1 MSHETPIRALDPL
14 EIRVTGGLVR
24 GVSER
29 GIRAWRG
36 IPYAAAPMGP
46 RRFRAPAPV
55 EPWPGVRDATE
66 FGPVAPQSHKGQFI
80 GAHPRIPQSED
91 CLNLNVMA
99 PDAAVEDGDLRPVM
113 VFIHGG
119 AYSVGSSRE
128 TPRQGEGLVRR
139 GGIVFVG
146 INYRLGALGY
156 LDFTRYSTPE
166 RPFESNLG
174 LRDQVAALAWV
185 RANIRAFGGDPEAVT
200 LFGESAG
207 GNAVTTLMTVP
218 AAAGLFQRAIAQS
231 SPPNA
236 VYPPAL
242 TSEWAATFVGIL
254 AEQTPGVAD
263 DAADLVHPAAQLV
276 SERASRDDHGAR
288 ALLPEAVEPPV
299 ASGLTDADAVRLLL
313 EAGPARLARAAT
325 TLTVRS
331 PDLYPG
337 TIPLCPVIDGDFL
350 PERPLDAFRDGR
362 AHRIPLIIG
371 TNEREGSLFSGR
383 IDILASTPPRMRAV
397 FANTKKKA
405 KKALKAQ
412 YPGIPAARASL
423 DFGGDYSF
431 WYPSVKVGE
440 RHSRYAPV
448 HFYRFDAAP
457 RLLRRM
463 GLDATHGLELF
474 PLFDRLDG
482 WFGRGM
488 TVLGGRRAFK
498 AIGARMQ
505 GWWLSFARTGT
516 PDAAWPVYTEA
527 ERLTLI
533 IDTRDRVVAD
543 PNAERR
549 IAWGAFVPHV

>member
-1 MSHETPIRALDPL
+1 MTSHTGARALDPL
-14 EIRVTGGLVR
+14 EIRVSGGLVR
-24 GVSER
+24 GVRER

-36 IPYAAAPMGP
+36 IPYAAAPVGAL
-46 RRFRAPAPV
+46 RFRAPAAAQ
-55 EPWPGVRDATE
+55 PWPGVRDAAE
-66 FGPVAPQSHKGQFI
+66 FGPVATQSHKGQFL

-91 CLNLNVMA
+91 CLALNVTA
-99 PDAAVEDGDLRPVM
+99 PDAPVDDGALRPVM
-113 VFIHGG
+113 VFVHGG

-128 TPRQGEGLVRR
+128 NPRQGEGLVRR
-139 GGIVFVG
+139 GGIVYVS

-156 LDFTRYSTPE
+156 LDFSRYSTPE

-185 RANIRAFGGDPEAVT
+185 RANIRAFGGDPDAVT

-218 AAAGLFQRAIAQS
+218 AASGLFQRAIAQS
-231 SPPNA
+231 APPNA

-242 TSEWAATFVGIL
+242 TAEWAATFVSIL
-254 AEQTPGVAD
+254 AEQTPGAL
-263 DAADLVHPAAQLV
+263 AADAGQAAQQLPNRPAEQPV
-276 SERASRDDHGAR
+276 S
-288 ALLPEAVEPPV
+288 
-299 ASGLTDADAVRLLL
+299 SGLTDAEAVRLLL
-313 EAGPARLARAAT
+313 HTDPARLAEAT
-325 TLTVRS
+325 TALTVRS
-331 PDLYPG
+331 PDQYPG

-371 TNEREGSLFSGR
+371 TNQREGSLFSGR
-383 IDILASTPPRMRAV
+383 IDILASTPPRIRAV

-405 KKALKAQ
+405 KKALKAL
-412 YPGIPAARASL
+412 YPGIPAARAAL

-448 HFYRFDAAP
+448 YFYRFDAAP

-488 TVLGGRRAFK
+488 TVLGGRREFK
-498 AIGARMQ
+498 AIGERMQ
-505 GWWLSFARTGT
+505 GWWLGFAGTGV
-516 PDAAWPVYTEA
+516 PDAAWPPYTEA
-527 ERLTLI
+527 DRLTLV
-533 IDTRDRVVAD
+533 IDGRDRIEAD
-543 PNAERR
+543 PQAERR
-549 IAWGAFVPHV
+549 VAWGKFVPHV

>member
-1 MSHETPIRALDPL
+1 MTQHAGTRSLEHL

-29 GIRAWRG
+29 GVRAWRG
-36 IPYAAAPMGP
+36 IPYAAAPAGA

-55 EPWPGVRDATE
+55 EPWAGVRDGAE
-66 FGPVAPQSHKGQFI
+66 FGPVATQSHKGQFI

-91 CLNLNVMA
+91 CLNLNVIT
-99 PDAAVEDGDLRPVM
+99 PDAPVDGASLRPVM
-113 VFIHGG
+113 VFVHGG

-128 TPRQGEGLVRR
+128 NPRQGEGLVRR
-139 GGIVFVG
+139 GGIVYVS

-156 LDFTRYSTPE
+156 LDFSRYSTPE

-185 RANIRAFGGDPEAVT
+185 RANIRSFGGDPDAVT

-218 AAAGLFQRAIAQS
+218 AATGLFQRAIAQS
-231 SPPNA
+231 APPNA

-242 TSEWAATFVGIL
+242 TAEWAATFVGIL
-254 AEQTPGVAD
+254 AEQTLGAPATVG
-263 DAADLVHPAAQLV
+263 DLVHPA
-276 SERASRDDHGAR
+276 ERGA
-288 ALLPEAVEPPV
+288 
-299 ASGLTDADAVRLLL
+299 
-313 EAGPARLARAAT
+313 AGPARIGPVESGLSDSEAARLLLQAEPARLAGATT

-331 PDLYPG
+331 PDRYPG

-362 AHRIPLIIG
+362 AHRIPLMIG

-405 KKALKAQ
+405 KKALKAL
-412 YPGIPAARASL
+412 YPGMPAARAAL

-448 HFYRFDAAP
+448 YFYRFDAAP

-505 GWWLSFARTGT
+505 GWWLAFAAAGI
-516 PDAAWPVYTEA
+516 PDAAWPAYTEA
-527 ERLTLI
+527 DRLTRI
-533 IDTRDRVVAD
+533 IDTRDRIESD
-543 PNAERR
+543 PQSERR
-549 IAWGAFVPHV
+549 VAWGKFVPHV

>member
-1 MSHETPIRALDPL
+1 MTQPADTRHVDPL
-14 EIRVTGGLVR
+14 EVRVTGGSVR
-24 GVSER
+24 GARER
-29 GIRAWRG
+29 GVRVWRG
-36 IPYAAAPMGP
+36 IPYAAAPVGE

-55 EPWPGVRDATE
+55 EPWSGVRPAVA
-66 FGPVAPQSHKGQFI
+66 FGPVATQSHRGQFI

-91 CLNLNVMA
+91 CLNLNVIA
-99 PDAAVEDGDLRPVM
+99 PDLDAADAAPRPVM
-113 VFIHGG
+113 VFVHGG

-128 TPRQGEGLVRR
+128 NPRQGEGLVRR
-139 GGIVFVG
+139 GGIVYVSL
-146 INYRLGALGY
+146 NYRLGALGF
-156 LDFTRYSTPE
+156 LDFSRYSTPE

-185 RANIRAFGGDPEAVT
+185 RENIRAFGGDPGNVT

-218 AAAGLFQRAIAQS
+218 AAAGLIHRAIAQS
-231 SPPNA
+231 APPNA

-242 TSEWAATFVGIL
+242 TGEWADRFVGIL
-254 AEQTPGVAD
+254 AEQTPGSPGGASDLVNP
-263 DAADLVHPAAQLV
+263 ADLMDPTEAPDPAGQ
-276 SERASRDDHGAR
+276 DT
-288 ALLPEAVEPPV
+288 AVRLGV
-299 ASGLTDADAVRLLL
+299 SGLSDSEAVRLLVD
-313 EAGPARLARAAT
+313 ADPARLAEAT
-325 TLTVRS
+325 TRLTVTS
-331 PDLYPG
+331 PDRYPG

-362 AHRIPLIIG
+362 AARIPLIIG

-383 IDILASTPPRMRAV
+383 IDILASTPPRIRAV

-405 KKALKAQ
+405 KKALKAL
-412 YPGIPAARASL
+412 YPGIPAARAAL

-448 HFYRFDAAP
+448 FFYRFDAAP

-498 AIGARMQ
+498 AIGVRMQ
-505 GWWLSFARTGT
+505 DWWLGFARTGM
-516 PDAAWPVYTEA
+516 PDAAWPVYTETD
-527 ERLTLI
+527 RLTLI
-533 IDTRDRVVAD
+533 IDTVDRVEPDPHAD
-543 PNAERR
+543 RR
-549 IAWGAFVPHV
+549 QAWGKFVPHV

>member
-1 MSHETPIRALDPL
+1 MTQHAGTRSLDPL
-14 EIRVTGGLVR
+14 EIRVSGGLVR

-36 IPYAAAPMGP
+36 IPYAAAPVGP
-46 RRFRAPAPV
+46 RRFRAPVPAD
-55 EPWPGVRDATE
+55 PWPGVRDAAE
-66 FGPVAPQSHKGQFI
+66 FGPVATQSHKGQFI

-91 CLNLNVMA
+91 CLNLNVIA
-99 PDAAVEDGDLRPVM
+99 PDTPVDDGALRPVM
-113 VFIHGG
+113 VFVHGG

-128 TPRQGEGLVRR
+128 NPRQGEGLVRR
-139 GGIVFVG
+139 GGIVYVS

-156 LDFTRYSTPE
+156 LDFSRYSTPE

-185 RANIRAFGGDPEAVT
+185 RANIRAFGGDPDAVT

-231 SPPNA
+231 APPNA

-242 TSEWAATFVGIL
+242 TAEWAATFVVIL
-254 AEQTPGVAD
+254 AEQTVGAPAG
-263 DAADLVHPAAQLV
+263 DLVHPAEQHPAEQTP
-276 SERASRDDHGAR
+276 
-288 ALLPEAVEPPV
+288 ALQPV
-299 ASGLTDADAVRLLL
+299 DSGLSDSEAVRLLL
-313 EAGPARLARAAT
+313 GADPARLAGATT

-331 PDLYPG
+331 PDRYPG
-337 TIPLCPVIDGDFL
+337 TIPLCPVIDGDLL

-405 KKALKAQ
+405 KKALKAL
-412 YPGIPAARASL
+412 YPGMPAPRAAL

-448 HFYRFDAAP
+448 YFYRFDAAP

-498 AIGARMQ
+498 AIGSRMQ
-505 GWWLSFARTGT
+505 GWWLGFARTGV
-516 PDAAWPVYTEA
+516 PDAAWPGYTETD
-527 ERLTLI
+527 RLTRI
-533 IDTRDRVVAD
+533 IDTRDRIESD
-543 PNAERR
+543 PQAERR
-549 IAWGAFVPHV
+549 IAWGKFVPHV

>member
-1 MSHETPIRALDPL
+1 MTSHTGTRARDPL
-14 EIRVTGGLVR
+14 EVTVSGGRLR

-36 IPYAAAPMGP
+36 IPYAAAPVGP
-46 RRFRAPAPV
+46 LRFRAPTPPV
-55 EPWPGVRDATE
+55 PWSGVRDAAG
-66 FGPVAPQSHKGQFI
+66 FGPVATQSHKGQFI

-91 CLNLNVMA
+91 CLNLNVIA
-99 PDAAVEDGDLRPVM
+99 PDAPVDDAALRPVM
-113 VFIHGG
+113 VFVHGG

-128 TPRQGEGLVRR
+128 NPRQGEGLVRR
-139 GGIVFVG
+139 GGIVYVS

-156 LDFTRYSTPE
+156 LDFSRYSTPE

-185 RANIRAFGGDPEAVT
+185 RANIRAFGGDPDAVT

-242 TSEWAATFVGIL
+242 TAEWAATFVGIL
-254 AEQTPGVAD
+254 AEQTLHA
-263 DAADLVHPAAQLV
+263 PAAGDPG
-276 SERASRDDHGAR
+276 E
-288 ALLPEAVEPPV
+288 
-299 ASGLTDADAVRLLL
+299 SGLTDADAVRLLV
-313 EAGPARLARAAT
+313 EAEPARLAGATT

-331 PDLYPG
+331 PDRYPG

-412 YPGIPAARASL
+412 YPGIPAARAAL

-505 GWWLSFARTGT
+505 GWWLAFAASGD
-516 PDAAWPVYTEA
+516 PDAAWPAYTEA
-527 ERLTLI
+527 DRLTLI
-533 IDTRDRVVAD
+533 IDTRDRIEAD
-543 PNAERR
+543 PWAERR
-549 IAWGAFVPHV
+549 LAWGKFVPHV

>member
-1 MSHETPIRALDPL
+1 MTSPTRARPLDPL
-14 EIRVTGGLVR
+14 EVRVSGGLVR

-36 IPYAAAPMGP
+36 IPYAAAPVGP
-46 RRFRAPAPV
+46 LRFRAPAPAL
-55 EPWPGVRDATE
+55 PWPGVRDAAQ
-66 FGPVAPQSHKGQFI
+66 FGPVATQSHRGQFI

-91 CLNLNVMA
+91 CLSLNVIA
-99 PDAAVEDGDLRPVM
+99 PDAPIDDGALRPVM
-113 VFIHGG
+113 VFVHGG

-128 TPRQGEGLVRR
+128 NPRQGEGLVRR
-139 GGIVFVG
+139 GGILYVG

-156 LDFTRYSTPE
+156 LDFSRYSTPE

-185 RANIRAFGGDPEAVT
+185 RANIRAFGGDPDAVT

-218 AAAGLFQRAIAQS
+218 AAAGLFRRAIAQS

-242 TSEWAATFVGIL
+242 TAEWAATFVGIL
-254 AEQTPGVAD
+254 AEQTLGAPDTGP
-263 DAADLVHPAAQLV
+263 DLVHPAAQL
-276 SERASRDDHGAR
+276 ASQPA
-288 ALLPEAVEPPV
+288 EPPV
-299 ASGLTDADAVRLLL
+299 GSGLTDAEAVRLLL
-313 EAGPARLARAAT
+313 DADPARLAGATT
-325 TLTVRS
+325 TLTTRS
-331 PDLYPG
+331 PDQYPG

-412 YPGIPAARASL
+412 YPGIPAPRAAL

-498 AIGARMQ
+498 AIGLRMQ
-505 GWWLSFARTGT
+505 GWWLSFARTGV
-516 PDAAWPVYTEA
+516 PDAAWPEYTEA
-527 ERLTLI
+527 DRLTLV
-533 IDTRDRVVAD
+533 IDTVDRVVPD
-543 PNAERR
+543 PQAERR

>member
-1 MSHETPIRALDPL
+1 MTSPTRARPLDPL
-14 EIRVTGGLVR
+14 EVRVSGGLVR

-36 IPYAAAPMGP
+36 IPYAAAPVGP
-46 RRFRAPAPV
+46 LRFRAPVPAP
-55 EPWPGVRDATE
+55 PWPGVRDAAE
-66 FGPVAPQSHKGQFI
+66 FGPVATQSHRGQFI

-91 CLNLNVMA
+91 CLSLNVIA
-99 PDAAVEDGDLRPVM
+99 PDAPIDDTALRPVM
-113 VFIHGG
+113 VFVHGG

-128 TPRQGEGLVRR
+128 NPRQGEGLVRR
-139 GGIVFVG
+139 GGVLYVG

-156 LDFTRYSTPE
+156 LDFSRYSTPE

-185 RANIRAFGGDPEAVT
+185 RANIRAFGGDPDAVT

-231 SPPNA
+231 APPNA

-242 TSEWAATFVGIL
+242 TAEWAATFVGIL
-254 AEQTPGVAD
+254 AEQTPGAP
-263 DAADLVHPAAQLV
+263 AAGPELVHPAAQLV
-276 SERASRDDHGAR
+276 SRPAEQ
-288 ALLPEAVEPPV
+288 PV
-299 ASGLTDADAVRLLL
+299 PSGLTDAEAVRLLL
-313 EAGPARLARAAT
+313 EADPARLAGATT
-325 TLTVRS
+325 TLTMRS
-331 PDLYPG
+331 PDQYPG

-412 YPGIPAARASL
+412 YPGIPAPRAAL

-505 GWWLSFARTGT
+505 LWWLSFAATGV
-516 PDAAWPVYTEA
+516 PDAAWPAYTEA
-527 ERLTLI
+527 DRLTLV
-533 IDTRDRVVAD
+533 IDTIDRVVSD
-543 PNAERR
+543 PQAERR
-549 IAWGAFVPHV
+549 VAWGAFVPHV

>member
-1 MSHETPIRALDPL
+1 MTQPAGTRSRDPL
-14 EIRVTGGLVR
+14 EVRVTGGLVR

-29 GIRAWRG
+29 GVRAWRG
-36 IPYAAAPMGP
+36 IPYAAAPVGP

-55 EPWPGVRDATE
+55 EPWAGVRDAAQ
-66 FGPVAPQSHKGQFI
+66 FGPVATQSHKGQFI

-91 CLNLNVMA
+91 CLNLNVIA
-99 PDAAVEDGDLRPVM
+99 PETPADDAALRPVM
-113 VFIHGG
+113 VFVHGG

-128 TPRQGEGLVRR
+128 NPRQGEGLVRR
-139 GGIVFVG
+139 GGIVYVSL
-146 INYRLGALGY
+146 NYRLGALGY
-156 LDFTRYSTPE
+156 LDFSRYSTPE

-185 RANIRAFGGDPEAVT
+185 RANIRSFGGDPDAVT

-231 SPPNA
+231 APPNA

-242 TSEWAATFVGIL
+242 TAEWAATFVGIL
-254 AEQTPGVAD
+254 AEQSVG
-263 DAADLVHPAAQLV
+263 AATTVDRVHPAEQGAV
-276 SERASRDDHGAR
+276 SGSGPGSGPRPAD
-288 ALLPEAVEPPV
+288 
-299 ASGLTDADAVRLLL
+299 SGLSDSEAVRLLL
-313 EAGPARLARAAT
+313 GAEPARLAGATT

-331 PDLYPG
+331 PDRYPG

-362 AHRIPLIIG
+362 AHRIPLMIG

-383 IDILASTPPRMRAV
+383 IDILASTPQRMRAV

-405 KKALKAQ
+405 RKALKAL
-412 YPGIPAARASL
+412 YPGMPAARAAL

-431 WYPSVKVGE
+431 WYPSVKVAE

-448 HFYRFDAAP
+448 YFYRFDAAP

-488 TVLGGRRAFK
+488 TVLGGRRDFK

-505 GWWLSFARTGT
+505 GWWLGFAGEGV
-516 PDAAWPVYTEA
+516 PDAAWPAYTEA
-527 ERLTLI
+527 DRLTRI
-533 IDTRDRVVAD
+533 IDSRDRVESD
-543 PNAERR
+543 PQAERR
-549 IAWGAFVPHV
+549 VAWGRFVPHV

>member
-1 MSHETPIRALDPL
+1 MTSHAGARTLDPL
-14 EIRVTGGLVR
+14 EVRVSGGLVR

-36 IPYAAAPMGP
+36 IPYAAAPVGAL
-46 RRFRAPAPV
+46 RFRAPAAAP
-55 EPWPGVRDATE
+55 PWPGVRDATE
-66 FGPVAPQSHKGQFI
+66 FGPVAIQSHRGQFI

-91 CLNLNVMA
+91 CLNLNVIA
-99 PDAAVEDGDLRPVM
+99 PDAPIDDAALRPVM
-113 VFIHGG
+113 VFVHGG

-128 TPRQGEGLVRR
+128 NPRQGEGLVRR
-139 GGIVFVG
+139 GGILYVG

-156 LDFTRYSTPE
+156 LDFSRYSTAE

-185 RANIRAFGGDPEAVT
+185 RANIRAFGGDPDAVT

-231 SPPNA
+231 APPNA

-242 TSEWAATFVGIL
+242 TAEWAATFVGIL
-254 AEQTPGVAD
+254 AEQTLGAPETGAT
-263 DAADLVHPAAQLV
+263 AVHPAAQ
-276 SERASRDDHGAR
+276 RANPA
-288 ALLPEAVEPPV
+288 AEPPV
-299 ASGLTDADAVRLLL
+299 DAESPVRLGLTDAEAVRLLL
-313 EAGPARLARAAT
+313 EAAPARLAGATT

-331 PDLYPG
+331 PDQYPG

-362 AHRIPLIIG
+362 AHRVPLIIG
-371 TNEREGSLFSGR
+371 TNQREGSLFSGR

-405 KKALKAQ
+405 KKKLKAQ
-412 YPGIPAARASL
+412 YPGMPASRAAL

-505 GWWLSFARTGT
+505 GWWLSFAATGV
-516 PDAAWPVYTEA
+516 PDTAWPAYTEVD
-527 ERLTLI
+527 RLTLVI
-533 IDTRDRVVAD
+533 NTHDSVESD
-543 PNAERR
+543 PQAERR

>member
-1 MSHETPIRALDPL
+1 MTSDTGTRALDPL
-14 EIRVTGGLVR
+14 EVRVSGGLVR
-24 GVSER
+24 GVRER

-36 IPYAAAPMGP
+36 IPYAAAPVGP
-46 RRFRAPAPV
+46 LRFRAPVPP
-55 EPWPGVRDATE
+55 EPWRGVRDAAG
-66 FGPVAPQSHKGQFI
+66 FGPVATQSHKGQFI

-91 CLNLNVMA
+91 CLNLNVIA
-99 PDAAVEDGDLRPVM
+99 PDRPSDDGALCPVM
-113 VFIHGG
+113 VFVHGG

-128 TPRQGEGLVRR
+128 NPRQGEGLVRR
-139 GGIVFVG
+139 GGIIYVG
-146 INYRLGALGY
+146 LNYRLGALGY
-156 LDFTRYSTPE
+156 LDFSRYSTPE

-185 RANIRAFGGDPEAVT
+185 RANIRAFGGDPDAVT

-218 AAAGLFQRAIAQS
+218 AAGGLFQRAIAQS

-242 TSEWAATFVGIL
+242 TAEWAATFVGIL
-254 AEQTPGVAD
+254 AEQTLGAPETG
-263 DAADLVHPAAQLV
+263 AAPVHPAAQL
-276 SERASRDDHGAR
+276 ANH
-288 ALLPEAVEPPV
+288 PVEPPV
-299 ASGLTDADAVRLLL
+299 SSGLTDAEAVRLLL
-313 EAGPARLARAAT
+313 DADPARLAGATT

-331 PDLYPG
+331 PDQYPG

-362 AHRIPLIIG
+362 AARIPLIIG

-405 KKALKAQ
+405 RKALKAQ
-412 YPGIPAARASL
+412 YPGIPAPRAAL

-505 GWWLSFARTGT
+505 GWWLAFAATGT
-516 PDAAWPVYTEA
+516 PGDGWPEYTET

-533 IDTRDRVVAD
+533 IDTRDRVESD
-543 PNAERR
+543 PHAERR
-549 IAWGAFVPHV
+549 VAWGKFVPHV

>member
-1 MSHETPIRALDPL
+1 MTSHAGTRAHDPL
-14 EIRVTGGLVR
+14 EVTVSGGTVR
-24 GVSER
+24 GVRER

-36 IPYAAAPMGP
+36 IPYAAAPVGAL
-46 RRFRAPAPV
+46 RFRAPAPV
-55 EPWPGVRDATE
+55 QPWPGVRDAAE
-66 FGPVAPQSHKGQFI
+66 FGPVATQSHKGQFI

-91 CLNLNVMA
+91 CLNLNVIA
-99 PDAAVEDGDLRPVM
+99 PDEPTDEEALRPVM
-113 VFIHGG
+113 VFVHGG

-128 TPRQGEGLVRR
+128 NPRQGEGLVRR
-139 GGIVFVG
+139 GGIVYVG

-156 LDFTRYSTPE
+156 LDFSRYSTPE

-185 RANIRAFGGDPEAVT
+185 RANIRLFGGDPDAVT

-231 SPPNA
+231 APPNA
-236 VYPPAL
+236 VYPPEL
-242 TSEWAATFVGIL
+242 TAEWAASFVRIL
-254 AEQTPGVAD
+254 ADQTSGAPK
-263 DAADLVHPAAQLV
+263 PAAT
-276 SERASRDDHGAR
+276 
-288 ALLPEAVEPPV
+288 VEPDEPHT
-299 ASGLTDADAVRLLL
+299 ADEPQGEPPILSGLTDAQAVRLLL
-313 EAGPARLARAAT
+313 EAEPARLAGATT

-350 PERPLDAFRDGR
+350 PERPLDAFKDGR

-405 KKALKAQ
+405 RKALKAQ
-412 YPGIPAARASL
+412 YPGMPAPRAAL

-431 WYPSVKVGE
+431 WYPSVKVAE

-505 GWWLSFARTGT
+505 LWWLGFARTGR
-516 PDAAWPVYTEA
+516 PDEAWPAYTEA
-527 ERLTLI
+527 DRLTLI
-533 IDTRDRVVAD
+533 IDTRDRVVSD
-543 PNAERR
+543 PHAERR
-549 IAWGAFVPHV
+549 VAWGAFVPHV

>member
-1 MSHETPIRALDPL
+1 MTQHAGTRSLDPL
-14 EIRVTGGLVR
+14 EIRVSGGLVR

-29 GIRAWRG
+29 GVRAWRG
-36 IPYAAAPMGP
+36 IPYAAAPVGP
-46 RRFRAPAPV
+46 RRFRAPVPA
-55 EPWPGVRDATE
+55 EPWPGVRDAAQ
-66 FGPVAPQSHKGQFI
+66 FGPVAAQSHKGQFI

-91 CLNLNVMA
+91 CLNLNVIA
-99 PDAAVEDGDLRPVM
+99 PDAPVDDEALRPVM
-113 VFIHGG
+113 VFVHGG

-128 TPRQGEGLVRR
+128 NPRQGEGLVRR
-139 GGIVFVG
+139 GGIVYVSL
-146 INYRLGALGY
+146 NYRLGALGY
-156 LDFTRYSTPE
+156 LDFSRYSTPE

-185 RANIRAFGGDPEAVT
+185 RANIRAFGGDPDAVT

-231 SPPNA
+231 APPNA

-242 TSEWAATFVGIL
+242 TAEWAATFVGIL
-254 AEQTPGVAD
+254 AEQTVGAPAG
-263 DAADLVHPAAQLV
+263 DLVHPAEQHPAEQTPA
-276 SERASRDDHGAR
+276 EQTP
-288 ALLPEAVEPPV
+288 ALQPV
-299 ASGLTDADAVRLLL
+299 DSGLSDSEAVRLLL
-313 EAGPARLARAAT
+313 GADPARLAGATT

-331 PDLYPG
+331 PDRYPG
-337 TIPLCPVIDGDFL
+337 TIPLCPVIDGDLL

-405 KKALKAQ
+405 KKALKAL
-412 YPGIPAARASL
+412 YPGMPAPRAAL

-448 HFYRFDAAP
+448 YFYRFDAAP

-498 AIGARMQ
+498 AIGSRMQ
-505 GWWLSFARTGT
+505 GWWLGFARTGV
-516 PDAAWPVYTEA
+516 PDAAWPGYTETD
-527 ERLTLI
+527 RLTRI
-533 IDTRDRVVAD
+533 IDTRDRIESD
-543 PNAERR
+543 PQAERR
-549 IAWGAFVPHV
+549 IAWGKFVPHV

>member
-1 MSHETPIRALDPL
+1 MTSDTRTRSRDPL
-14 EIRVTGGLVR
+14 EVTVSGGLVR
-24 GVSER
+24 GVHER

-36 IPYAAAPMGP
+36 IPYAAAPVGP
-46 RRFRAPAPV
+46 LRFRAP
-55 EPWPGVRDATE
+55 EPPQPWLGVRDAAG
-66 FGPVAPQSHKGQFI
+66 FGPVATQSHKGQFI

-91 CLNLNVMA
+91 CLNLNVLA
-99 PDAAVEDGDLRPVM
+99 PDAPVDPAALRPVM
-113 VFIHGG
+113 VFVHGG

-128 TPRQGEGLVRR
+128 NPRQGEGLVRR
-139 GGIVFVG
+139 GGIVYVS

-156 LDFTRYSTPE
+156 LDFSRYSTPD
-166 RPFESNLG
+166 RPLESNLG

-185 RANIRAFGGDPEAVT
+185 RANIRLFGGDPDAVT

-218 AAAGLFQRAIAQS
+218 AAGGLFQRAIAQS
-231 SPPNA
+231 APPNA
-236 VYPPAL
+236 VYPPSL
-242 TSEWAATFVGIL
+242 TAEWAASFVSIL
-254 AEQTPGVAD
+254 AEQAPGTPATPTAPD
-263 DAADLVHPAAQLV
+263 THPALT
-276 SERASRDDHGAR
+276 
-288 ALLPEAVEPPV
+288 PV
-299 ASGLTDADAVRLLL
+299 TDVDAVRLLL
-313 EAGPARLARAAT
+313 DADPARLAEATT

-331 PDLYPG
+331 PDRYPG

-350 PERPLDAFRDGR
+350 PERPLDAFKDGR

-371 TNEREGSLFSGR
+371 TNQREGSLFSGR

-412 YPGIPAARASL
+412 YPGIPAPRAAL

-431 WYPSVKVGE
+431 WYPSVKVAE

-448 HFYRFDAAP
+448 YFYRFDAAP

-498 AIGARMQ
+498 AIGRRMQ
-505 GWWLSFARTGT
+505 DWWLGFARSGQ
-516 PDAAWPVYTEA
+516 PDAAWPAYTEA
-527 ERLTLI
+527 ERLTRI
-533 IDTRDRVVAD
+533 IDSRDRIESD
-543 PNAERR
+543 PQAERR
-549 IAWGAFVPHV
+549 VAWGKFVPHV

>member
-1 MSHETPIRALDPL
+1 MTQPAGTRTLDPL
-14 EIRVTGGLVR
+14 EIRVSGGLLR

-36 IPYAAAPMGP
+36 IPYAAAPVGP
-46 RRFRAPAPV
+46 LRFRAPVPV
-55 EPWPGVRDATE
+55 KPWRGVRDAAE
-66 FGPVAPQSHKGQFI
+66 FGPVATQSHKGQFI

-91 CLNLNVMA
+91 CLNLNVIT
-99 PDAAVEDGDLRPVM
+99 PDEPVDGETLRPVM
-113 VFIHGG
+113 VFVHGG

-128 TPRQGEGLVRR
+128 NPRQGEGLVRR
-139 GGIVFVG
+139 GGIVYVG

-156 LDFTRYSTPE
+156 LDFSRYSTPE

-185 RANIRAFGGDPEAVT
+185 RANIRSFGGDPDAVT

-218 AAAGLFQRAIAQS
+218 AAAGLFSRAIAQS
-231 SPPNA
+231 APPNA

-242 TSEWAATFVGIL
+242 TAEWAAGFVGIL
-254 AEQTPGVAD
+254 AEQTLGAPADHLVRPDEQGSAGLGSADEGSADQGSADQGSVPG
-263 DAADLVHPAAQLV
+263 P
-276 SERASRDDHGAR
+276 
-288 ALLPEAVEPPV
+288 VE
-299 ASGLTDADAVRLLL
+299 SGLTDAEAVQLLL
-313 EAGPARLARAAT
+313 EADPARLARATT

-331 PDLYPG
+331 PDRYPG

-405 KKALKAQ
+405 KKALKAL
-412 YPGIPAARASL
+412 YPGMPAARAAL

-431 WYPSVKVGE
+431 WYPSVKVAE

-448 HFYRFDAAP
+448 YFYRFDAAP

-505 GWWLSFARTGT
+505 RWWLAFAGTGV
-516 PDAAWPVYTEA
+516 PDADWPVYTEA
-527 ERLTLI
+527 DRLTRI
-533 IDTRDRVVAD
+533 IDVRDRIESD
-543 PNAERR
+543 PQAERR
-549 IAWGAFVPHV
+549 LAWGKFVPHV

>member
-1 MSHETPIRALDPL
+1 MTSYTGARALDQL
-14 EIRVTGGLVR
+14 EVRVSGGRLR

-36 IPYAAAPMGP
+36 IPYAAAPVGP
-46 RRFRAPAPV
+46 LRFRAPAPAAS
-55 EPWPGVRDATE
+55 WPGVRDATR
-66 FGPVAPQSHKGQFI
+66 FGPVATQSHRGQFL

-91 CLNLNVMA
+91 CLSLNVIV
-99 PDAAVEDGDLRPVM
+99 PDAPTDPDTLRPVM
-113 VFIHGG
+113 VFVHGG

-128 TPRQGEGLVRR
+128 NPRQGEGLVRR
-139 GGIVFVG
+139 GGIVYVS

-156 LDFTRYSTPE
+156 LDFSRYSTPE
-166 RPFESNLG
+166 RPIESNLG

-185 RANIRAFGGDPEAVT
+185 RANIRAFGGDPDAVT

-231 SPPNA
+231 APPNA

-242 TSEWAATFVGIL
+242 TAEWAATFVRIL
-254 AEQTPGVAD
+254 AEQTRGAPDAGV
-263 DAADLVHPAAQLV
+263 DAGQPAGQSA
-276 SERASRDDHGAR
+276 EDRPA
-288 ALLPEAVEPPV
+288 EPPV
-299 ASGLTDADAVRLLL
+299 SSGLTDAEAVRLLL
-313 EAGPARLARAAT
+313 DAGPARLAGATT

-331 PDLYPG
+331 PDQYPG

-362 AHRIPLIIG
+362 AHRVPLIIG
-371 TNEREGSLFSGR
+371 TNQREGSLFSGR

-412 YPGIPAARASL
+412 YPGIPAARAAL

-448 HFYRFDAAP
+448 YFYRFDAAP

-498 AIGARMQ
+498 RIGARMQ
-505 GWWLSFARTGT
+505 GWWLGFAGTGV
-516 PDAAWPVYTEA
+516 PDAAWPAYTEA
-527 ERLTLI
+527 DRLTRI
-533 IDTRDRVVAD
+533 IDTRDRIEAD
-543 PNAERR
+543 PQAERR
-549 IAWGAFVPHV
+549 LAWGKFVPHV

>member
-1 MSHETPIRALDPL
+1 MTQPAGTRTLDPL
-14 EIRVTGGLVR
+14 EIRVSGGLLR

-36 IPYAAAPMGP
+36 IPYASAPVGDL
-46 RRFRAPAPV
+46 RFRAPTPP
-55 EPWPGVRDATE
+55 EPWSGVRDARA
-66 FGPVAPQSHKGQFI
+66 FGPVATQSHRGQFI

-91 CLNLNVMA
+91 CLNLNVIA
-99 PDAAVEDGDLRPVM
+99 PDSDADGDTLRPVM
-113 VFIHGG
+113 LFVHGG

-128 TPRQGEGLVRR
+128 NPRQGEGLVRR
-139 GGIVFVG
+139 GGIVYVS

-156 LDFTRYSTPE
+156 LDFTRYSSAD
-166 RPFESNLG
+166 RVFESNLG

-185 RANIRAFGGDPEAVT
+185 RANIRSFGGDPDAVT

-218 AAAGLFQRAIAQS
+218 AASGLFHRAIAQS
-231 SPPNA
+231 APPNA
-236 VYPPAL
+236 VYPPNL
-242 TSEWAATFVGIL
+242 TAEWAGMFVEIL
-254 AEQTPGVAD
+254 AGQEAD
-263 DAADLVHPAAQLV
+263 RPRG
-276 SERASRDDHGAR
+276 S
-288 ALLPEAVEPPV
+288 AV
-299 ASGLTDADAVRLLL
+299 TDAEAVRLLQN
-313 EAGPARLARAAT
+313 ADPARLASATT

-331 PDLYPG
+331 PDEYPG

-362 AHRIPLIIG
+362 AHRVPLIIG

-383 IDILASTPPRMRAV
+383 IDILASTPPRRRAV

-405 KKALKAQ
+405 RKALKAQ
-412 YPGIPAARASL
+412 YPGMPAERAAR

-431 WYPSVKVGE
+431 WYPSVRVGE

-448 HFYRFDAAP
+448 YFYRFDAAP

-488 TVLGGRRAFK
+488 TALGGRRAFK

-505 GWWLSFARTGT
+505 SWWVAFADTGV
-516 PDAAWPVYTEA
+516 PDPTWPSYTEA
-527 ERLTLI
+527 DRLTRV
-533 IDTRDRVVAD
+533 IDIHDRIVAD
-543 PNAERR
+543 PQSARR
-549 IAWGAFVPHV
+549 LAWRRFVPHV

>member
-1 MSHETPIRALDPL
+1 MTQPAGTRSLAPL
-14 EIRVTGGLVR
+14 EIRVSGGVVR

-36 IPYAAAPMGP
+36 IPYAAAPVGP
-46 RRFRAPAPV
+46 LRFRAPAPAR
-55 EPWPGVRDATE
+55 PWPGVRDAAA
-66 FGPVAPQSHKGQFI
+66 FGPVAPQSHKGQFT

-91 CLNLNVMA
+91 CLNLNVIA
-99 PDAAVEDGDLRPVM
+99 PDAPVDDEALRPVM
-113 VFIHGG
+113 VFVHGG

-128 TPRQGEGLVRR
+128 NPRQGEGLVRR
-139 GGIVFVG
+139 GGIVYVG

-156 LDFTRYSTPE
+156 LDFSRYSTPE

-185 RANIRAFGGDPEAVT
+185 RANIRSFGGDPDAVT

-218 AAAGLFQRAIAQS
+218 AAAGLFHRAIAQS
-231 SPPNA
+231 APPNA

-242 TSEWAATFVGIL
+242 TAEWAASFVGIL
-254 AEQTPGVAD
+254 AEQTLGARTD
-263 DAADLVHPAAQLV
+263 DLVH
-276 SERASRDDHGAR
+276 RAGQGSVGRGSAREGAG
-288 ALLPEAVEPPV
+288 AGSVHFGPVE
-299 ASGLTDADAVRLLL
+299 SGLTDAEAVRLLL
-313 EAGPARLARAAT
+313 DADPARLAGATT

-331 PDLYPG
+331 PDRYPG

-362 AHRIPLIIG
+362 AHRIPLMIG

-405 KKALKAQ
+405 KKALKAL
-412 YPGIPAARASL
+412 YPGMPAARAAL

-431 WYPSVKVGE
+431 WYPSVKVAEG
-440 RHSRYAPV
+440 HSRFAPV
-448 HFYRFDAAP
+448 YFYRFDAAP

-505 GWWLSFARTGT
+505 RWWLAFAGTGV

-527 ERLTLI
+527 DRLTRI
-533 IDTRDRVVAD
+533 IDVRDRIESD
-543 PNAERR
+543 PQGERR
-549 IAWGAFVPHV
+549 LAWGKFVPHV

>member
-1 MSHETPIRALDPL
+1 MTQHAGTRSLDPL
-14 EIRVTGGLVR
+14 EIRVSGGLVR

-36 IPYAAAPMGP
+36 IPYAAAPVGP
-46 RRFRAPAPV
+46 RRFRAPVPAD
-55 EPWPGVRDATE
+55 PWPGVRDAAE
-66 FGPVAPQSHKGQFI
+66 FGPVATQSHKGQFI

-91 CLNLNVMA
+91 CLNLNVIA
-99 PDAAVEDGDLRPVM
+99 PDAPVDDGALRPVM
-113 VFIHGG
+113 VFVHGG

-128 TPRQGEGLVRR
+128 NPRQGEGLVRR
-139 GGIVFVG
+139 GGIVYVSL
-146 INYRLGALGY
+146 NYRLGALGY
-156 LDFTRYSTPE
+156 LDFSRYSTPE
-166 RPFESNLG
+166 RPLESNLG

-185 RANIRAFGGDPEAVT
+185 RANIRAFGGDPDAVT

-231 SPPNA
+231 APPNA

-242 TSEWAATFVGIL
+242 TAEWAATFVGIL
-254 AEQTPGVAD
+254 AEQTVGAPAG
-263 DAADLVHPAAQLV
+263 DLVHPAEQHPAEQTP
-276 SERASRDDHGAR
+276 
-288 ALLPEAVEPPV
+288 ALQPV
-299 ASGLTDADAVRLLL
+299 DSGLSDSEAVRLLL
-313 EAGPARLARAAT
+313 GADPARLAGATT

-331 PDLYPG
+331 PDRYPG
-337 TIPLCPVIDGDFL
+337 TIPLCPVIDGDLL

-405 KKALKAQ
+405 KKALKAL
-412 YPGIPAARASL
+412 YPGMPAPRAAL

-448 HFYRFDAAP
+448 YFYRFDAAP

-498 AIGARMQ
+498 AIGSRMQ
-505 GWWLSFARTGT
+505 GWWLGFARTGV
-516 PDAAWPVYTEA
+516 PDAAWPGYTETD
-527 ERLTLI
+527 RLTRI
-533 IDTRDRVVAD
+533 IDTRDRIESD
-543 PNAERR
+543 PQAERR
-549 IAWGAFVPHV
+549 IAWGKFVPHV